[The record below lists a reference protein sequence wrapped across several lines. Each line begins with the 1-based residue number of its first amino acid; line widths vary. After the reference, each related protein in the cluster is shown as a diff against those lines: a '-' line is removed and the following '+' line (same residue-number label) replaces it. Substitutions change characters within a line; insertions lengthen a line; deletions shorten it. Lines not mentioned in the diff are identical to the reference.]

1 MARPKIATLEA
12 SRQHIQ
18 PARRVRGELL
28 EWHGSYGWLKP
39 LEDIGQPVQRLYVHR
54 KDLVGISTPEPGVE
68 VHFMLYRDAK
78 GLGAADVQ
86 PAQPLTSAV
95 KEEELLPEG
104 WKKVWCEE
112 YQEWYFWNH
121 VSKESKW
128 TRPKLGEPEE
138 DKMLP
143 KDWQRVYDVER
154 GMYYYW
160 NKVTR
165 RSTWERPESSQQ
177 APDDLSDDGLPPLA
191 ELNGTRMKGQVIE
204 WLGVM
209 GWLRR
214 AEASDDEKI
223 YLNWRDVASGNL
235 KQGDEVEFLLCI
247 EEDGSAHALDTRG
260 RDSRGDSRGLKRP
273 AENQL
278 DAEEQEDALL
288 LPGWEQHWSEEHKC
302 FYYWHRPTKQSS
314 WERPALARIEGEE
327 EGSQAAPTA
336 PSKPVA
342 SRPSQAAQAAQAQ
355 AENVGLPRAK
365 PAGQI
370 PRQRQKTSASNAR
383 EKWIQRK
390 GYGKR

>member
-1 MARPKIATLEA
+1 MARPKLEA
-12 SRQHIQ
+12 TRQHIQ
-18 PARRVRGELL
+18 PARRVRVELL

-39 LEDIGQPVQRLYVHR
+39 LEDIGQQLQRLYVHR
-54 KDLVGISTPEPGVE
+54 KDLVGVSTPETGME

-86 PAQPLTSAV
+86 PAQPQPLVPAPAV
-95 KEEELLPEG
+95 KEEELLPVG

-128 TRPKLGEPEE
+128 TRPKVGEPEE
-138 DKMLP
+138 DNTLP

-160 NKVTR
+160 NRVTR
-165 RSTWERPESSQQ
+165 RSTWDRPEESSQMQQ

-191 ELNGTRMKGQVIE
+191 ELNGARMKAQVIE

-223 YLNWRDVASGNL
+223 YLNWRDVATGNL

-247 EEDGSAHALDTRG
+247 EEDGSAHALDICT
-260 RDSRGDSRGLKRP
+260 GDSRGLKRP
-273 AENQL
+273 ADNQL
-278 DAEEQEDALL
+278 DQAEEQEEDALL
-288 LPGWEQHWSEEHKC
+288 LPGWEQHWSEEYKC
-302 FYYWHRPTKQSS
+302 FYYWHQPTKQSS

-327 EGSQAAPTA
+327 EGSQAAPTVA
-336 PSKPVA
+336 PSKPVMA
-342 SRPSQAAQAAQAQ
+342 NGQLRPSQAQPRK
-355 AENVGLPRAK
+355 VLPRAK

-370 PRQRQKTSASNAR
+370 PRQRYG
-383 EKWIQRK
+383 QR
-390 GYGKR
+390 